1 MAFIL
6 FGNFAQIFSKKKK
19 KTCESAVRTSYI
31 KINTLQV
38 ENLLY
43 YNIDRYIDE

>member
-19 KTCESAVRTSYI
+19 KKTCESAVRTSYM

-43 YNIDRYIDE
+43 YNVYR